1 MRLILLKI
9 RVKISQNSLKMQSK
23 LLVFKITQVL
33 EKHEKRVFT
42 IYNMLSVVKQN
53 VHN

>member
-9 RVKISQNSLKMQSK
+9 SSK
-23 LLVFKITQVL
+23 LLKDAVQIIGFQNHSSIGEIRK
-33 EKHEKRVFT
+33 KRVFT
-42 IYNMLSVVKQN
+42 IDNLVVVKQN